1 MYIFASNG
9 SGIYNTSIKVIIQ
22 ICIET
27 NIRQRGIGNPNPI
40 KLGKCFQFLNDWY
53 GFEKGGNHGNQYTVP
68 KEKIFTLPKT
78 LFACSICSLS
88 IFSTTHNKSN
98 SLSLICEIKSV
109 QVSLN
114 QLNS

>member
-40 KLGKCFQFLNDWY
+40 KLGRCI
-53 GFEKGGNHGNQYTVP
+53 
-68 KEKIFTLPKT
+68 KERVLRNLKEFMGLERVLLTKKE
-78 LFACSICSLS
+78 SI
-88 IFSTTHNKSN
+88 
-98 SLSLICEIKSV
+98 
-109 QVSLN
+109 
-114 QLNS
+114 

>member
-68 KEKIFTLPKT
+68 KEKIFTLAQKHKPK
-78 LFACSICSLS
+78 LDMCYLWKKLQMVRF
-88 IFSTTHNKSN
+88 K
-98 SLSLICEIKSV
+98 
-109 QVSLN
+109 
-114 QLNS
+114 